1 MLIFRNED
9 LEKSADSEIRRRRNT
24 MTVEDVKRE
33 DHGPALMLAN
43 EAVVRGALEADVKV
57 VAFYPGSPVSEI
69 LDTFGE
75 VLDHFD
81 NYKMQI
87 AANEKVALETV
98 AGASMAGL
106 RSFTSMKSVGMN
118 VASDS
123 MFSIGYVGLNAGC
136 VCLIADDPFAHSSQS
151 EQDGRYFGEAAYV
164 PMIEPSTAQEAHDMV
179 KWAFEISEKHR
190 TLVIMRT
197 TTRVNHQ
204 RGMVKLGD
212 IQRTPF
218 KKNRW
223 ADVKG
228 QYFTVGAVA
237 RRLKAELLKKARAVA
252 EDFEETEFNFVDE
265 GEGDIGVFTGGVCY
279 LYTKE
284 ATRNLGVSLP
294 VFKLGTTY
302 PLPEKKIAKF
312 IRSLKTLIVV
322 EELTPYLET
331 RITAIAKDVN
341 PSLKI
346 VGKKS
351 GHFSE
356 MLEYNVP
363 IVEKVLADVFS
374 TKPSMDYDTVLEK
387 AAKLKEI
394 LPERPP
400 IFCPGCPHRGTLW
413 AFRQAL
419 QQLRIRSKIVFNND
433 IGCYSMAFLPP
444 NEFSDSMLAMGA
456 SLGVSAGMEMALE
469 DKVIAMVGDSTLYH
483 AALPGIVNLIHHS
496 SNVTLFV
503 LDNSVTAMTG
513 QQFNPNSLYNAGGHP
528 ARKINMEKM
537 FQALGADK
545 IVIIDPYETRASV
558 EPIKEAIQLEG
569 FSVIISRRDCA
580 LYGDREKKRRGEK
593 IIPSE
598 NDKET
603 CREIFACVREFF
615 CPAII
620 VDESDHKMMIQQ
632 DLCDGCLECRQVCPV
647 DAPRSLEVKR

>member
-1 MLIFRNED
+1 
-9 LEKSADSEIRRRRNT
+9 
-24 MTVEDVKRE
+24 MTVEDVKRT
-33 DHGPALMLAN
+33 DSGPALMLTN
-43 EAVVRGALEADVKV
+43 EAIVRGALESNVKI

-75 VLDHFD
+75 VLEHFND
-81 NYKMQI
+81 YKMHI

-98 AGASMAGL
+98 AGGSMAGM

-123 MFSIGYVGLNAGC
+123 MFSIGYTGLKAGC

-164 PMIEPSTAQEAHDMV
+164 PMLEPSTAQEALDMT
-179 KWAFEISEKHR
+179 KWAFEISEKHQ
-190 TLVIMRT
+190 TLVILRT

-204 RGMVKLGD
+204 RGMVDLGKLD
-212 IQRTPF
+212 RTPF
-218 KKNRW
+218 TKNKW

-237 RRLKAELLKKARAVA
+237 RALKAKLLEKTAAITK
-252 EDFEETEFNFVDE
+252 DFEKTNFNKVVP
-265 GEGDIGVFTGGVCY
+265 GSGNVGILTAGVCY
-279 LYTKE
+279 LHAKE
-284 ATRNLGVSLP
+284 AMQNLDLELP
-294 VFKLGTTY
+294 VFKLGTLF
-302 PLPEKKIAKF
+302 PLPEKKLTEFMKTL
-312 IRSLKTLIVV
+312 STLIVV
-322 EELTPYLET
+322 EELTPYLEM
-331 RITAIAKDVN
+331 RITALAKTVN
-341 PSLKI
+341 PSLNI
-346 VGKKS
+346 VGKRS

-363 IVEKVLADVFS
+363 IVEKVLAVVTD
-374 TKPSMDYDTVLEK
+374 KKISMDYDGVLKK
-387 AAKLKEI
+387 AEKLKEI
-394 LPERPP
+394 LSERPP

-419 QQLRIRSKIVFNND
+419 QQLKIRDNIVFNND

-456 SLGVSAGMEMALE
+456 SLGISAGMEMALE

-483 AALPGIVNLIHHS
+483 AALPGIVNLIHHN

-503 LDNSVTAMTG
+503 LDNAVTAMTG
-513 QQFNPNSLYNAGGHP
+513 QQFNPNSPFNAGGTP

-537 FQALGADK
+537 FEALGADK
-545 IVIIDPYETRASV
+545 IVIMDPYETRDCIG
-558 EPIKEAIQLEG
+558 PIKEAIESDG
-569 FSVIISRRDCA
+569 FSVIISRRECA
-580 LYGDREKKRRGEK
+580 LYGDREKKKRGEK

-598 NDKET
+598 NVKDT
-603 CREIFACVREFF
+603 CRGIYACVKEFY
-615 CPAII
+615 CPAIT
-620 VDESDHKMMIQQ
+620 VDESDAKMIIQR

-647 DAPRSLEVKR
+647 DAPRQMEVKR